1 MTGSN
6 LIRTYETARGD
17 KRRELSLPFGL
28 AITWGSSE
36 FETFSVWIGTQ
47 NGGFFFGKDHS

>member
-1 MTGSN
+1 MKY
-6 LIRTYETARGD
+6 RTFETLKGD
-17 KRRELSLPFGL
+17 TRRELSLPFGL